1 MPWKV
6 GRDRGA
12 GAQENRGREKK
23 GQEAGSLRWQEVG
36 EKFKKASFRYLLL
49 HIIHSKKRTQQ
60 LFLWLPFNILQ
71 GWKQNFVCKKSQE
84 TKIRTQDKKKTA
96 FTSSEIGNLSKLL
109 TW

>member
-1 MPWKV
+1 M

-49 HIIHSKKRTQQ
+49 HIIHSKKRTPQ
-60 LFLWLPFNILQ
+60 LFLDFHLTFSKAESKILSAKKVK
-71 GWKQNFVCKKSQE
+71 KQKFVLRIKKNSIYF
-84 TKIRTQDKKKTA
+84 K
-96 FTSSEIGNLSKLL
+96 
-109 TW
+109 